1 MRHVLPLFDLAENL
15 YVCSVKIKLGH
26 SANLECAL
34 ATFGSDTKHAVADM
48 TIVDRIPYLLITCN
62 LASLIVLKS
71 CGAFLSLLLVLE
83 MKLSSHYLHGHL
95 HGLD

>member
-1 MRHVLPLFDLAENL
+1 MIHALPLFDLAGNL
-15 YVCSVKIKLGH
+15 HVCSVKIKLGH
-26 SANLECAL
+26 SAKLERAL
-34 ATFGSDTKHAVADM
+34 ATFGSGTKHTVADI

-71 CGAFLSLLLVLE
+71 CGAFLSLLFVLE
-83 MKLSSHYLHGHL
+83 MKLSSHYLYGHL